1 MSLKIKVLLL
11 IIIASSISMGY
22 FYEQNNSI
30 DREEI
35 GIRIS
40 NLPKNLKGL
49 RVLQVSD
56 LHLPQSKSYVKK
68 VIENIASGKPDLI
81 FLTGD
86 IVDSSSTIAK
96 SGFEDFIKEITKIAP
111 VYGVCGNHET
121 RVGMVKEW
129 KNILTSNGGKFIEGK
144 AETFKWNGE
153 SLIIMGMSENSVP
166 SNNNFKG
173 FDENTDK
180 VKLLLSH
187 RPEKYKEYFTFNN
200 GEGVDVVFTGH
211 AHGGQFIIP
220 FINRGLISP
229 NQGLFPKFINGVYEY
244 EGKSMI
250 VSRGL
255 GNSISLPRF
264 NNRVHMP
271 IIILE

>member
-111 VYGVCGNHET
+111 VYGVCANHET